1 MAKAL
6 DDLAAA
12 QVSVWLDDLSR
23 PRIQTGSL
31 ARMVEGGE
39 IVGITT
45 NPTIFAKTIGA
56 GSGYEDQLRDLALRG
71 TGIGETLRLLTAWDV
86 RAACDILR
94 PIYDRSGGRD
104 GRVSIEVDPRISGDA
119 ERTAAEA
126 RGLWWLVDRPNLF
139 IKLPATLAG
148 LPAITASL
156 TDGISVNV
164 TLIFSLDRYRAVLDA
179 FLTGLEQRKAAGG
192 SLIGLESVAS
202 FFISRVDAEVDRR
215 LGDIAARGAG
225 KDLSAELE
233 PLRGQA
239 ALANA
244 RLAYEIYEELLASDR
259 WKALAAAGARPQR
272 LLWASTGVKDKAYS
286 DTRYVT
292 ELVAPDT
299 VNTMP
304 EATLLAVADH
314 GEIRGDAVRGGYAA
328 AHATLDAL
336 SRVGVNIDEVAN
348 TLEEQGIASFA
359 KSWDELI
366 NSITERIEKAGAVVM
381 PAGAV
386 GPAAGESGHATAP
399 AAGTP
404 SSDSRQH
411 AAPLA
416 QDIYRSS
423 NGDRWQLIRETESG
437 GAFVRHEANPS
448 AGGHV
453 TDTGVDEF
461 LSLHGSGPESVE
473 LRRMLQEHNEPPA
486 GTNKRASGANGR
498 QALG

>member
-1 MAKAL
+1 MARAL

-12 QVSVWLDDLSR
+12 HVSVWLDDLSR

-31 ARMVEGGE
+31 ARMVDAGE
-39 IVGITT
+39 VVGITT
-45 NPTIFAKTIGA
+45 NPTIFAKAIGA

-71 TGIGETLRLLTAWDV
+71 TAIGETLHLLTAWDV
-86 RAACDILR
+86 RAACDVLR
-94 PIYDRSGGRD
+94 PVYDRTAARD

-119 ERTAAEA
+119 DRTAAEA

-139 IKLPATLAG
+139 IKIPATLAG

-192 SLIGLESVAS
+192 SLVGVESVAS
-202 FFISRVDAEVDRR
+202 FFISRVDTEVDRQLR
-215 LGDIAARGAG
+215 QLAAQADG
-225 KDLSAELE
+225 KELAAELDR
-233 PLRGQA
+233 LRGQA

-244 RLAYEIYEELLASDR
+244 RLAYEIYEQMLVSDR
-259 WKALAAAGARPQR
+259 WKALAAVGARPQR
-272 LLWASTGVKDKAYS
+272 LLWASTGVKDKTFS

-292 ELVAPDT
+292 DLVAPDT

-328 AHATLDAL
+328 AHAIFETLR
-336 SRVGVNIDEVAN
+336 RVGVNIEEVAN
-348 TLEEQGIASFA
+348 ILEEQGIASFA

-366 NSITERIEKAGAVVM
+366 DSVTKQIENAGAVVT

-386 GPAAGESGHATAP
+386 KPATGESGEDRAP
-399 AAGTP
+399 AAGAP
-404 SSDSRQH
+404 SLSTRGELF
-411 AAPLA
+411 PLS
-416 QDIYRSS
+416 QDIYQSS
-423 NGDRWQLIRETESG
+423 NGDRWQLIREKGS
-437 GAFVRHEANPS
+437 ARKLVRHKANPS
-448 AGGHV
+448 SGGQV
-453 TDTGVDEF
+453 TDTDVDEF
-461 LSLHGSGPESVE
+461 LSVHRSGPESVE
-473 LRRMLQEHNEPPA
+473 LRRILSEHE
-486 GTNKRASGANGR
+486 RISGR
-498 QALG
+498 